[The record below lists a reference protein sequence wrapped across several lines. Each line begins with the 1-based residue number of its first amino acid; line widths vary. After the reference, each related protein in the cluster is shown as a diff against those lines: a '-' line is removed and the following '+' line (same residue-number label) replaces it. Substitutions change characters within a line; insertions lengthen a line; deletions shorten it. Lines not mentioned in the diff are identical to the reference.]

1 MNKFF
6 RILLI
11 LTFITS
17 CSLDN
22 KTGIWSHKEKVKK
35 ETKKEKKLNTK
46 KELFTEELAFKNEL
60 NPKLLIRL
68 KEKPR
73 KNSLINNLDNNIG
86 RIKYDGNLKKKSKFK
101 FSKIKNFNNAD
112 HDLVFNNKN
121 IIFFEKKGTILNFN
135 SSSKLIWKKNYYN
148 KREKKKEPILF
159 FSSDKNT
166 LVVVD
171 SLAKY
176 YALDLKNGDLLWS
189 KTNTS
194 PFNSQIKIYKD
205 RFFVIDFENVLRC
218 YSLKDGNEIWNIK
231 TDQSFIKSQ
240 KKLSLIIIDDIVYF
254 SNSIGDVSA
263 VNIKDGNLIWQTAT
277 QGSLVY
283 QEAFYLKISDIIGYK
298 NSILFSNNKNEFF
311 SIDTKTGIVNWKQR
325 VNSHMRPTAV
335 QDIIFTITEEGFLV
349 IIDNNNGNILR
360 ITDLFEE
367 FIVKFIL
374 EKEPLRAKFKPVGF
388 VVGKNN
394 IYLTTDHGRLFVV
407 DILTGRTKDVIK
419 MDKEKISRPFV
430 LNENLFII
438 RDDAIIKLN

>member
-1 MNKFF
+1 M
-6 RILLI
+6 I
-11 LTFITS
+11 
-17 CSLDN
+17 
-22 KTGIWSHKEKVKK
+22 
-35 ETKKEKKLNTK
+35 
-46 KELFTEELAFKNEL
+46 
-60 NPKLLIRL
+60 
-68 KEKPR
+68 
-73 KNSLINNLDNNIG
+73 
-86 RIKYDGNLKKKSKFK
+86 
-101 FSKIKNFNNAD
+101 
-112 HDLVFNNKN
+112 
-121 IIFFEKKGTILNFN
+121 
-135 SSSKLIWKKNYYN
+135 SSYN
-148 KREKKKEPILF
+148 QFILF

-166 LVVVD
+166 LVIVD

-335 QDIIFTITEEGFLV
+335 QDIFFTITEEGILV
-349 IIDNNNGNILR
+349 IIDNNNGNIVR

>member
-6 RILLI
+6 RILLTI
-11 LTFITS
+11 IFITN
-17 CSLDN
+17 CSLDS
-22 KTGIWSHKEKVKK
+22 KTGIWSQKERIKK
-35 ETKKEKKLNTK
+35 EVKKEKKLDTK
-46 KELFTEELAFKNEL
+46 KELFTEEIAFKNEL

-73 KNSLINNLDNNIG
+73 KNISINNLDNNIG

-112 HDLVFNNKN
+112 HDLLFSNKN
-121 IIFFEKKGTILNFN
+121 IIFFEKKGTILKFN

-148 KREKKKEPILF
+148 KREKKKEPLLF

-176 YALDLKNGDLLWS
+176 YALDLNNGNLLWS

-218 YSLKDGNEIWNIK
+218 YSLKNGSEIWNIK

-240 KKLSLIIIDDIVYF
+240 KKLSLIIVDGIVYF

-263 VNIKDGNLIWQTAT
+263 VNIEDGNLIWQTAT
-277 QGSLVY
+277 QGSLIY

-298 NSILFSNNKNEFF
+298 DSILFSNNKNEFF
-311 SIDTKTGIVNWKQR
+311 SIDKKNGIVNWKQR
-325 VNSHMRPTAV
+325 VNSHMRPTAI

-349 IIDNNNGNILR
+349 VIDNNNGNILR

-367 FIVKFIL
+367 FTTKFIL
-374 EKEPLRAKFKPVGF
+374 EKNPIRAKFKPVGF
-388 VVGKNN
+388 VVGKKN

-407 DILTGRTKDVIK
+407 DILTGRTKDILK
-419 MDKEKISRPFV
+419 FDKEKISKPFV

-438 RDDAIIKLN
+438 RDNAIIKLN

>member
-1 MNKFF
+1 
-6 RILLI
+6 LI
-11 LTFITS
+11 IIF
-17 CSLDN
+17 
-22 KTGIWSHKEKVKK
+22 
-35 ETKKEKKLNTK
+35 
-46 KELFTEELAFKNEL
+46 
-60 NPKLLIRL
+60 
-68 KEKPR
+68 
-73 KNSLINNLDNNIG
+73 G
-86 RIKYDGNLKKKSKFK
+86 RFKYDGNLKKKSKFK

-349 IIDNNNGNILR
+349 IIDNNNGNIVR
-360 ITDLFEE
+360 ITDLFED
-367 FIVKFIL
+367 L
-374 EKEPLRAKFKPVGF
+374 L
-388 VVGKNN
+388 
-394 IYLTTDHGRLFVV
+394 
-407 DILTGRTKDVIK
+407 
-419 MDKEKISRPFV
+419 
-430 LNENLFII
+430 
-438 RDDAIIKLN
+438 